1 MTGVPV
7 SNWTLIK
14 PCETV
19 SQMYSKC
26 IVDPFN
32 KHPMAMTASKA
43 EVEALLV
50 DWDSGVGVLGLL
62 SVSIKERRLV
72 VDGSIDGALLAD

>member
-1 MTGVPV
+1 
-7 SNWTLIK
+7 
-14 PCETV
+14 
-19 SQMYSKC
+19 
-26 IVDPFN
+26 
-32 KHPMAMTASKA
+32 MTASKA
-43 EVEALLV
+43 EVEAVLV

>member
-1 MTGVPV
+1 
-7 SNWTLIK
+7 
-14 PCETV
+14 
-19 SQMYSKC
+19 MYSKC

-43 EVEALLV
+43 EVDAVLV

-72 VDGSIDGALLAD
+72 VDGSIDGALLADCV